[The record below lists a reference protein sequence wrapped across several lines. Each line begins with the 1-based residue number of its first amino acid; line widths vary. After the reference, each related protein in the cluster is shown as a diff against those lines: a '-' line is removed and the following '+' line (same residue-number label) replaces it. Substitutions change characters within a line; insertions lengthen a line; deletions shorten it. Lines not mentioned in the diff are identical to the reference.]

1 MGAQRFWCADDY
13 VADASLAGYR
23 PFKGARLFVLAAD
36 YDRDVAEAETRGWN
50 AAVEAAEKAVTA
62 ERDRWLKAAD
72 SIRDF
77 DSDTEMTCRAYA
89 ESHAA
94 DLALIAALRKPE
106 VEG

>member
-36 YDRDVAEAETRGWN
+36 YDRDVAELWSTFKSAALEAIEKHPMYNEATDGW
-50 AAVEAAEKAVTA
+50 
-62 ERDRWLKAAD
+62 AAD
-72 SIRDF
+72 SI
-77 DSDTEMTCRAYA
+77 E
-89 ESHAA
+89 
-94 DLALIAALRKPE
+94 ALRKPE